1 MEPEI
6 HSNEDVLKHNA
17 APVFFPMYD
26 SSKSMY
32 FTNNFELFD
41 KVISLHCYLEV
52 LWRKIMF
59 HLQLEGIPDD
69 SPQTYGFTREMCAKI
84 SNRDGVGLF
93 YTLDWKFFTENCKG
107 FHYGAGKGQD
117 AGEVQMHKLLLMQH
131 EFVWI
136 IPLWMAL

>member
-1 MEPEI
+1 
-6 HSNEDVLKHNA
+6 
-17 APVFFPMYD
+17 
-26 SSKSMY
+26 
-32 FTNNFELFD
+32 
-41 KVISLHCYLEV
+41 
-52 LWRKIMF
+52 MF

-131 EFVWI
+131 EFVRI
-136 IPLWMAL
+136 IPL